1 MEDKKYIK
9 YKLDRVFTTNVM
21 VEVNED
27 VDKDVVDSLIFTQF
41 LNMEGELEDSYW
53 RPHYSQNSFSSEEI
67 DFDDD
72 VEKSLKCKV
81 GVVNISKST
90 FESLVTRFTT
100 PEYSWIINDMILYQ

>member
-1 MEDKKYIK
+1 
-9 YKLDRVFTTNVM
+9 M

-81 GVVNISKST
+81 GVVNISNSKEKGNLYTLSST
-90 FESLVTRFTT
+90 DDDFLE
-100 PEYSWIINDMILYQ
+100 IIPK